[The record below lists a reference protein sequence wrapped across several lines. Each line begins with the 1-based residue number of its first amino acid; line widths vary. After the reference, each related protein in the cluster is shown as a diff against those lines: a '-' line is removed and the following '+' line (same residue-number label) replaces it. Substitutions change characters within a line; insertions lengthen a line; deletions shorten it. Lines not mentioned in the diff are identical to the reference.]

1 VNTES
6 APAQPFK
13 NRKAGLV
20 IFGIFTIIGGGT
32 CALFAF
38 LAAVAPILA
47 AHSPNPPPVR
57 PNVLP
62 AVLMYGALAV
72 AFVWLG
78 IGSIM
83 VRRWARALLAVL
95 SWTFF
100 VFGVCGL
107 VFFAMMAPKFKQTLA
122 AAQPPNQPPLP
133 DSVQTGMLIG
143 MFCFFGLVGIV
154 GPLIW
159 ALFYSGRNVKAT
171 CEVLDAAPRWTDRC
185 PLPVLGISLWLLFS
199 AVTMVGMAAFYP
211 IAPFFGMLT
220 TGAAARAYHL
230 ILGII
235 WLYAA
240 WALYRLDI
248 RGWWIALT
256 LMILSVISAVI
267 TFSRH
272 DITEIYKLLGYP
284 AEQIAIVQKM
294 GMTNWITP
302 WSTVICS
309 VPVIIYLLY
318 IRKFLVAAKAERTT
332 S

>member
-1 VNTES
+1 VNTDS

-20 IFGIFTIIGGGT
+20 IFGIFTIIGGCV
-32 CALFAF
+32 CAFFAF

-47 AHSPNPPPVR
+47 AHSPNPPLVR

-62 AVLMYGALAV
+62 GVLMYSALAI

-100 VFGVCGL
+100 VFGICGL
-107 VFFAMMAPKFKQTLA
+107 VFFAMMAPQFKQTLA
-122 AAQPPNQPPLP
+122 TVQPPNQPPLP
-133 DSVQTGMLIG
+133 DSVQTGMLVG

-171 CEVLDAAPRWTDRC
+171 CEVLDPVPRWTDRC
-185 PLPVLGISLWLLFS
+185 PLPVLAISLWLLFG

-220 TGAAARAYHL
+220 TGAAARAYYL

-240 WALYRLDI
+240 WALYRLDR
-248 RGWWIALT
+248 RGWWVVFVAITAST
-256 LMILSVISAVI
+256 LSSAI

-272 DITEIYKLLGYP
+272 DVAEIYALLHYP
-284 AEQIAIVQKM
+284 AQQVAIIQKFGFGSRTM
-294 GMTNWITP
+294 L
-302 WSTVICS
+302 WSTMLWI
-309 VPVIIYLLY
+309 VPAIIYLLY
-318 IRKFLVAAKAERTT
+318 IRKFFVAAKAEPTA